1 MLEIILNNIFSF
13 IVIISLIVFVHE
25 FGHYFIAR
33 LCKVKIE
40 IFSIGFGKEIFGFND
55 KSGTRW
61 KFCLIPMGGYVK
73 MFGDRNAAS
82 MPDLSLSQSMSVEE
96 KKQSFI
102 YKNVYQ
108 RLAIV
113 SAGPIANFI
122 LTIIIFTIIFRING
136 LNQTLPI
143 INEIVPNSAAFDAQ
157 LLKSDKIIAINGE
170 KISQFSDIQKTI
182 LENDNDNFSFI
193 ISRKVNGKEEL
204 LEINLKS
211 KIEERENIFKEKV
224 KTRFIGIIATET
236 FHKELNLAQSFLEA
250 NKEFYQ
256 LSKSI
261 LKGLNQLITGKRS
274 IEELSGPI
282 KIAKYSGETF
292 RQGLLMVLWFSALI
306 SINLGIINL
315 LPLPTLDGGHILFYF
330 FEIILGKPLPQ
341 KFQQSAFF
349 IGFTLIL
356 SLMLLTLYNDINGL
370 LK

>member
-82 MPDLSLSQSMSVEE
+82 MPDLSLSESMSLEE

-143 INEIVPNSAAFDAQ
+143 
-157 LLKSDKIIAINGE
+157 
-170 KISQFSDIQKTI
+170 
-182 LENDNDNFSFI
+182 
-193 ISRKVNGKEEL
+193 
-204 LEINLKS
+204 
-211 KIEERENIFKEKV
+211 
-224 KTRFIGIIATET
+224 
-236 FHKELNLAQSFLEA
+236 
-250 NKEFYQ
+250 
-256 LSKSI
+256 
-261 LKGLNQLITGKRS
+261 
-274 IEELSGPI
+274 
-282 KIAKYSGETF
+282 
-292 RQGLLMVLWFSALI
+292 
-306 SINLGIINL
+306 
-315 LPLPTLDGGHILFYF
+315 
-330 FEIILGKPLPQ
+330 
-341 KFQQSAFF
+341 
-349 IGFTLIL
+349 TLIKDQQL
-356 SLMLLTLYNDINGL
+356 
-370 LK
+370 